1 MRIGTVGTGLIVD
14 TFLSA
19 LADVDGVSCVAMYS
33 RKQET
38 AKPLADKFAIQKV
51 YTNLLDMYQDEEIDT
66 IYLASPNS
74 LHYDQAYQALE
85 QGKHVIIEKPFTA
98 TVEETKSLI
107 QLAKSKQLM
116 LFEAISNIYL
126 PNIEIVKNHID
137 LLGPI
142 KIVQCNYTQL
152 SSRYFKL
159 LDGELPN
166 IFNPNFAGGVLGDL
180 NIYNIHLVVH
190 LFDKPDQ
197 VRYTANLY
205 IENID
210 TSGVVTMK
218 YPDFTAICTASKDSE
233 GDNAMLIQGEK
244 GFIKIPGNSN
254 ACSEVILSLN
264 GKETRLNAQ
273 TNDNRLYSEVKAF
286 QAIFEENNLEACYE
300 KLNHTL
306 NVMDVYVAARKDA
319 GIVYPADDN

>member
-1 MRIGTVGTGLIVD
+1 MQIGTVGTGFIVD

-19 LADVDGVSCVAMYS
+19 LADVDGATCIAMYS

-51 YTNLLDMYQDEEIDT
+51 YTNLLDMYQNPDIDT

-74 LHYDQAYQALE
+74 LHYEQAYQALE
-85 QGKHVIIEKPFTA
+85 HGKHAIVEKPFTA
-98 TVEETKSLI
+98 TVEEAKRLI

-126 PNIEIVKNHID
+126 PNIKIVKDHID

-159 LDGELPN
+159 LDGALPN
-166 IFNPNFAGGVLGDL
+166 IFNPAFAGGVLGDL

-190 LFDKPDQ
+190 LFDQPEQ

-205 IENID
+205 NENID
-210 TSGVVTMK
+210 TSGVVTMQ

-244 GFIKIPGNSN
+244 GYIKIPGNSN

-273 TNDNRLYSEVKAF
+273 TNGNRLYSEVEAF
-286 QAIFEENNLEACYE
+286 QAMFEDHNLEACYE
-300 KLNHTL
+300 KLDHTL
-306 NVMDVYVAARKDA
+306 NVMKVYETARKDA
-319 GIVYPADDN
+319 GIAFPADDN